1 MSYIG
6 QPKKGFS
13 VVAYNQQK
21 LKGPPMTHKQELEMR
36 LNDLQLK
43 LAEERA
49 CLSPVQLYID
59 DLQLTIGYVE
69 RQIKFIFRTE
79 AKHAAETQ

>member
-13 VVAYNQQK
+13 VIAYNQQK
-21 LKGPPMTHKQELEMR
+21 LKGPSMTIKQELEMR
-36 LNDLQLK
+36 LSDLQLK

-49 CLSPVQLYID
+49 LASPVQLYID
-59 DLQLTIGYVE
+59 DLQLTIGHLE
-69 RQIKFIFRTE
+69 RQLKTTV
-79 AKHAAETQ
+79 A